1 MLPEHEDAPRVIVA
15 LQSLSPLCFTQDDIN
30 ALLPILLPAL
40 GDSPDPVRA
49 LSAFARWVAA
59 CTSPQNY
66 LPLLLEQGVLDRF
79 CFVAGSSPYFADL
92 IARHPDDFAAIAR
105 PEKYGERETPARR
118 YLEISRLMEG
128 SDTPDEQCA
137 VLRRWKAR
145 EMLQIGARDLLG
157 LDDMPTASREFSNL
171 ADACVQASLDIAYAS
186 LKAKGSINPLAVIA
200 LGKLGGQELNY
211 SSDIDLLFVHE
222 DGLYPQTELHDGRP
236 IETAVYLGRLA
247 ENVIRI
253 LSDET
258 AEGHVFRVD
267 MRLRP
272 EGRFG
277 PLTRSLA
284 GCRAYY
290 EKWAENWERQALLKA
305 RPVAGDRTLGD
316 AFLHT
321 IEPLIYR
328 RQISGAF
335 LNDIRVNKRRIEQTC
350 AKRGEEQTNIKTGY
364 GGIRDIEFIVQLLQM
379 EFGSRQP
386 RLRSSNTLTALA
398 RLNEA
403 GYLTDRDTEELAEN
417 YKWLRTLE
425 HRLQLLHNAQTQTLP
440 AHSDLA
446 AWEHLARRMRY
457 ASREAFED
465 ELAQRRSRVHAHL
478 DILFYDQD
486 RRFYPQYPD
495 EPDLLWRD
503 IGKLLDSLDTPVAQS
518 LLAEK
523 LSRAGFRDVPDALRL
538 LALMRHSEEFQD
550 APPQLSERFRSLA
563 PFLLDMI
570 THSPDPDAALAGVEA
585 LAVPYRDT
593 LYNLFRGRPD
603 LMWRIVHLASVP
615 PLLRQLA
622 RHQEWLLPLLEADS
636 EELPLIGDGSQEA
649 HEGQV
654 QRNALPDAAAAL
666 YYGRE
671 LGTRIEKLSGA
682 GAKWKMIALFY
693 QRERLRI
700 AARDVWDEADVADV
714 MTRLTRL
721 AEAMLRV
728 ILSVCIEARTQAHP
742 DPAHARRVLA
752 QVAIV
757 GMGRLGGAELNY
769 GSDWDLLFVYDVE
782 RPRALNITQDMRNA
796 LVSGL
801 TQDFLA
807 AIETL
812 KLHGASIQVDIRLRP
827 WGRQGSV
834 ILSLRG
840 CVDYYTKHAQTWE
853 RQAALKARFVSG
865 NPRTGQRLKRVLR
878 TISSGRGITDSEG
891 AEVQAM
897 KARIEKERLGALE
910 RHTDLKLGHGGLSDI
925 EWIVQRLQ
933 LQHGP
938 ASPSVRIS
946 NTLSALD
953 ALETLRAL
961 DKPEAGVL
969 ASAYRLLTR
978 TRNAMTL
985 LAGTPQDV
993 FPSDPIRRR
1002 VLAKLLGYDDSLL
1015 LRAEEILQEAVQAD
1029 MYAVRRIFERHFQNV
1044 NTKSQR

>member
-1 MLPEHEDAPRVIVA
+1 MFDDAAMMRRLFADLSGRGVTQADTAAFMPR
-15 LQSLSPLCFTQDDIN
+15 
-30 ALLPILLPAL
+30 LLAAIT
-40 GDSPDPVRA
+40 DSPDASLSLAA
-49 LSAFARWVAA
+49 LTRWTAA

-66 LPLLLEQGVLDRF
+66 MPLLLEPGVLDRF
-79 CFVAGSSPYFADL
+79 CFVTGSSPYFADL
-92 IARHPDDFAAIAR
+92 LSRYPDYFDIIAH
-105 PEKYGERETPARR
+105 PEKYGGRETPARR
-118 YLEISRLMEG
+118 YLEISRLTE
-128 SDTPDEQCA
+128 SCDTPDQQGA

-157 LDDMPTASREFSNL
+157 LDAMPTAAREFSNL
-171 ADACVQASLDIAYAS
+171 ADACVQAALDIAYAS
-186 LKAKGSINPLAVIA
+186 LQAKGSSNPLAVVA

-222 DGLYPQTELHDGRP
+222 DSLRLQTELHDGRR

-277 PLTRSLA
+277 PLTRSLT

-305 RPVAGDRTLGD
+305 RFVAGNRALGE
-316 AFLHT
+316 AFLHSL
-321 IEPLIYR
+321 EPLIYR

-350 AKRGEEQTNIKTGY
+350 ARRGEEQTNIKTGY
-364 GGIRDIEFIVQLLQM
+364 GGIRDIEFIVQLLQL

-386 RLRSSNTLTALA
+386 RLRSPTTLTALT
-398 RLNEA
+398 RLNEV
-403 GYLTDRDTEELAEN
+403 GYLTDRDTEELADD

-440 AHSDLA
+440 PYPDRT
-446 AWEHLARRMRY
+446 AWEHLARRMRS
-457 ASREAFED
+457 ASCEAFED
-465 ELAQRRSRVHAHL
+465 ELAIRRNRVHAHL
-478 DILFYDQD
+478 DMLFYDQD

-495 EPDLLWRD
+495 DPDPIWKD
-503 IGKLLDSLDTPVAQS
+503 IGDLLDSLNTPATQATLRERLAQ
-518 LLAEK
+518 
-523 LSRAGFRDVPDALRL
+523 AGFRDVPDALRL
-538 LALMRHSEEFQD
+538 LALMRHSEEFRD
-550 APPQLSERFRSLA
+550 APPQLSQWFKSLA
-563 PFLLDMI
+563 PFLLEMI
-570 THSPDPDAALAGVEA
+570 ARSPDPDAALAGVEA

-593 LYNLFRGRPD
+593 LYHLFRGRPD
-603 LMWRIVHLASVP
+603 LMWRIVRLASVP

-622 RHQEWLLPLLEADS
+622 RHQEWMLPLLEADS
-636 EELPLIGDGSQEA
+636 AGLPLIGDGGEQAREEQAQSD
-649 HEGQV
+649 
-654 QRNALPDAAAAL
+654 ALPTAATAL
-666 YYGRE
+666 YYERE
-671 LGTRIEKLSGA
+671 LKTRIEKIAGP

-721 AEAMLRV
+721 AEAMLCV
-728 ILSVCIEARTQAHP
+728 ILRVCSEARASAHS
-742 DPAHARRVLA
+742 DPTGAHRVLA
-752 QVAIV
+752 QAGIV
-757 GMGRLGGAELNY
+757 SVGRLGGAELNY
-769 GSDWDLLFVYDVE
+769 SSDWDLLFVYDVE
-782 RPRALNITQDMRNA
+782 RPRVEDMTQDTRHA

-807 AIETL
+807 AVEAL
-812 KLHGASIQVDIRLRP
+812 NLHGANIKADLRLRP
-827 WGRQGSV
+827 WGRQGSI

-840 CVDYYTKHAQTWE
+840 YVDYYAKHAQTWE
-853 RQAALKARFVSG
+853 RQAATKARFVAG
-865 NPRTGQRLKRVLR
+865 NPRTGRRLERVLR
-878 TISSGRGITDSEG
+878 AISSGRGITDSED

-897 KARIEKERLGALE
+897 KARIEKERLNALE

-933 LQHGP
+933 LKHGP
-938 ASPSVRIS
+938 MSPLMRVP

-953 ALETLRAL
+953 ALESLRAL

-993 FPSDPIRRR
+993 FPADAVRRR
-1002 VLAKLLGYDDSLL
+1002 VLAKLLGYEDSLL

-1029 MYAVRRIFERHFQNV
+1029 MYAVRRIFERRFQNV
-1044 NTKSQR
+1044 NATTQE